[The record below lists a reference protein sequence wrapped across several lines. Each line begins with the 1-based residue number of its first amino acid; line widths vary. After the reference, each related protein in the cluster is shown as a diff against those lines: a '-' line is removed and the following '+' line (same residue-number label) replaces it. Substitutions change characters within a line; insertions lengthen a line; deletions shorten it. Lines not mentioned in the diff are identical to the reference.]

1 MLSHQCLNFTELS
14 GLQLSFYHTIDSQ
27 DSLNE
32 DDSDDSG
39 ITRSQ
44 QRPERSNVSKA
55 GGCDTIKSKLL
66 FLKPGRKTVSKARDN
81 QHPTEHQRK
90 NGESV
95 SQTGEDL
102 GTCN

>member
-1 MLSHQCLNFTELS
+1 M
-14 GLQLSFYHTIDSQ
+14 
-27 DSLNE
+27 NE

-39 ITRSQ
+39 TTRSQ

-66 FLKPGRKTVSKARDN
+66 FLKPGRKTVSKARDI
-81 QHPTEHQRK
+81 QRPTEHQRK